1 MVTMARLVPHPQAL
15 IDQLL
20 RLIIHPEPREPT
32 GSTTDERILD
42 AALTAFTA
50 HGIRATTMSQIARDA
65 KISREWLYKHF
76 PNRNAIVLEV
86 TRREAVRLIDGLVL
100 QVSELDDLD
109 QAATEGFVYAIEF
122 LRDHALLQR
131 VLTSETDALGPSIVE
146 AAAPVVGIAVQ
157 TAAGYLQ
164 ALGDLRPE
172 DAIVAAETIVRLAAS
187 IALAPKGSLDLHDPV
202 QLRHYAEAAIPAI
215 LSVRSPRATAAK
227 APRRRAG

>member
-1 MVTMARLVPHPQAL
+1 MVVMARLVPHPQAL

-20 RLIIHPEPREPT
+20 RLIIHPTPREPT

-86 TRREAVRLIDGLVL
+86 TRREAVRLIDGLV
-100 QVSELDDLD
+100 VHVAEMDDLD
-109 QAATEGFVYAIEF
+109 QAATEAFVFAIEF
-122 LRDHALLQR
+122 LRDHPLLQR

-146 AAAPVVGIAVQ
+146 AAAPVVGVAVQ
-157 TAAGYLQ
+157 TTAGYLQ
-164 ALGDLRPE
+164 ALGDLRAE
-172 DAIVAAETIVRLAAS
+172 DATVAAETIVRLAAS
-187 IALAPKGSLDLHDPV
+187 IALAPRGTLDLHDPV
-202 QLRHYAEAAIPAI
+202 QLRRYAGAAIPAI
-215 LSVRSPRATAAK
+215 LTVRTPQVGKATKTA
-227 APRRRAG
+227 RRAS